1 MTDPTP
7 LELRRRAESLVQQ
20 RAVPPAAALEGDRLL
35 HELQVHQIEL
45 ELQNEQLTHTCAELT
60 ALRDR
65 YCDLYDFAPVAYFT
79 LGAGGLLIE
88 LNQAGA
94 RLLGREREG
103 LVGGRLAQFVHES
116 SREAF
121 AAFADRALAGD
132 GQMEETLV
140 VQPDGAVPVYVR
152 AQARLFANGD
162 AGPCLRVVMMDI
174 SALKTANDNLLR
186 SFETFFRYWQP

>member
-20 RAVPPAAALEGDRLL
+20 RVAPVPTLEGDRLL

-45 ELQNEQLTHTCAELT
+45 ELQNEQLTETCAELS

-79 LGAGGLLIE
+79 VGAGGLLTE

-94 RLLGREREG
+94 RLLGREREA
-103 LVGGRLAQFVHES
+103 LVGDRLAQFVHES

-121 AAFADRALAGD
+121 AAFADRALTGVA
-132 GQMEETLV
+132 QVEETLV
-140 VQPDGAVPVYVR
+140 VQPEGAAPVYVR
-152 AQARLFANGD
+152 AQARLFANGG
-162 AGPCLRVVMMDI
+162 AGPCLRVVMMDV
-174 SALKTANDNLLR
+174 SALKTANDNLLH